1 MIGGRVA
8 KQRPGTRTEPGSD
21 LSAARLAALL
31 KVSSS
36 IASSLDL
43 TVVLQTAIDAA
54 VEVLQLDTGAFYLLD
69 DRSLF
74 LGATTPPLPADMPAE
89 LRYAALGDHPHI
101 RDAVE
106 TGVVVQVHDA
116 PSAALT
122 AQERMVVEARGLRS
136 VLYVPLMHEDAAVG
150 VLIVGT
156 QTAERRFAEEDIA
169 LCWLLSTQIAL
180 AVVNAR
186 LHESVLRANAEI
198 TRINAHLEALVAERT
213 EDLAS
218 ANEEL
223 RSQAEELQCQAAEL
237 EETADS
243 LTASNEA
250 RARFLRA
257 VNHELR
263 SPLGTIIGA
272 SDLLAGGHAGELSA
286 DQLRQAEM
294 IGAAARHLLAL
305 AESVLD
311 LSRIDAGVLDLAAET
326 IDAVALAAACAD
338 AASASAAAKGLVLV
352 CELPDTTL
360 LVTSD
365 PVRLRQILTNLLDN
379 AVKYTASGTITLEV
393 AEARQGTVTFS
404 VRDTGPGIPE
414 REAEAVFQEFYRRP
428 DHRSVAAGAGLGLAI
443 ARGLAQA
450 LGGGLTVRS
459 VEGGGCTFTLTLPA
473 GR

>member
-1 MIGGRVA
+1 MWAEQG
-8 KQRPGTRTEPGSD
+8 PD
-21 LSAARLAALL
+21 LPAARLAALL

-54 VEVLQLDTGAFYLLD
+54 VEVLELDTGAFYLLD
-69 DRSLF
+69 HQSLF
-74 LGATTPPLPADMPAE
+74 LGATTPPLPPDMPAE
-89 LRYAALGDHPHI
+89 LRHAAMSDHPHI
-101 RDAVE
+101 REAVE

-116 PSAALT
+116 PAAALT
-122 AQERMVVEARGLRS
+122 AQERMVVETRGLRS

-156 QTAERRFAEEDIA
+156 QTTTRRFAEEDIA

-180 AVVNAR
+180 AVMNAR
-186 LHESVLRANAEI
+186 LHESVLRANTEI
-198 TRINAHLEALVAERT
+198 KRINEHLETLVAERT
-213 EDLAS
+213 QELAA

-237 EETADS
+237 EEAADS
-243 LTASNEA
+243 LAASNEA

-272 SDLLAGGHAGELSA
+272 SDLLAIDHAGELSA
-286 DQLRQAEM
+286 DQRRQAEM

-311 LSRIDAGVLDLAAET
+311 LSRIDAGVLELAVER
-326 IDAVALAAACAD
+326 IDAVALADACAD
-338 AASASAAAKGLVLV
+338 AASTAAADKGLELIRV
-352 CELPDTTL
+352 LPDTAL
-360 LVTSD
+360 PMTSD

-379 AVKYTASGTITLEV
+379 AVKYTPSGTITLAV
-393 AEARQGTVTFS
+393 AEARPGTVTFS
-404 VRDTGPGIPE
+404 VRDTGPGIPCG
-414 REAEAVFQEFYRRP
+414 EAEAVFEEFYRRA
-428 DHRSVAAGAGLGLAI
+428 DGRSVAAGAGLGLAI

-450 LGGGLTVRS
+450 LGGELALRS
-459 VEGGGCTFTLTLPA
+459 AEGEGCTFTLTLPA
-473 GR
+473 DR